1 MITKTKQIGNVM
13 ADMSAWSNP
22 SVGRVYD
29 KKGLC
34 PTINTC
40 GGGGKQPHI
49 IVEVKENDRSNCQIR
64 KYPKGN
70 TKNVRSE

>member
-1 MITKTKQIGNVM
+1 M

-40 GGGGKQPHI
+40 GGWQAATHCSGGK
-49 IVEVKENDRSNCQIR
+49 R
-64 KYPKGN
+64 K
-70 TKNVRSE
+70 

>member
-1 MITKTKQIGNVM
+1 MMTKTKQIGNVM

-40 GGGGKQPHI
+40 GGGWQAATHYSGGK
-49 IVEVKENDRSNCQIR
+49 R
-64 KYPKGN
+64 K
-70 TKNVRSE
+70 

>member
-49 IVEVKENDRSNCQIR
+49 IVEVRSERTNNIEIRQKGIR
-64 KYPKGN
+64 KESQK
-70 TKNVRSE
+70 RL

>member
-29 KKGLC
+29 KKRAMPNDKHLW
-34 PTINTC
+34 
-40 GGGGKQPHI
+40 GGGKQPHI